1 MSVTQQDERTTDIFR
16 RLVEQTAGTVGRAFF
31 QALVRELASSLHS
44 DYAFVSEFIGY
55 PPQEGHLL
63 AVYGKGEFEEGYR
76 FRVPESPSEIL
87 LQHGELLLSSG
98 VAARFPKDVW
108 LAEHGIQSYAAA
120 VMTGPNG
127 RIIGHVGVLH
137 TEPREFPEDFV
148 AVLKVMASRASAEYE
163 RLDAERALEWS
174 EAKFATAFRASPSII
189 TISDRETGR
198 FTDVSHA
205 FHRLLGFPPEDVIG
219 QRVEDVGF
227 YAKLAD
233 RDALLKELDA
243 AGKAAPRE
251 VRFLDIDGNP
261 HQVLLSAEQ
270 ITLQDRSYVLSA
282 IQDITD
288 FRQAQESLETTE
300 QTYKALFNASNDY
313 LFLYEAPDREKPGK
327 FLEVNDAAL
336 ERLGYTREQIR
347 SMRPP
352 ELLTDEALQ
361 EAGTISRELFAKGQL
376 LFESTLKDRNGRPV
390 PIESNAHVFMLDGRP
405 VVLSVA
411 RDISERR
418 AAEEA
423 RQLQIAA
430 MEASVDG
437 IALLDGSLRYV
448 YANEAHQQLNRYSPR
463 EAIIG
468 KSWRELTV
476 PEDLDRFERNVIER
490 FKRDGFWR
498 GEVQARRMDGTNY
511 PQELSLTRIDEHNV
525 ICVIRDVSER
535 HAQEQATREAE
546 QKYRQIFENAVEG
559 IYRASPDGTLL
570 DANPAFATLLG
581 YESTDELFGSGTPNL
596 KNFFVDA
603 EVRGAIMR
611 ELEEH
616 GAYREV
622 EYEFNRL
629 DGVRI
634 WVSDNAQLVRTPD
647 GKVSY
652 YEGIVQDITAR
663 KSAEAALAQSEEK
676 YRTLV
681 DTSQDGVY
689 ILQDDELKYANRSM
703 AGILGLT
710 PADMLGMR
718 LLDLFHPEDQELA
731 IGMLA
736 EAADSRSPV
745 SFEARLQRAEAD
757 QPRFVSVTATP
768 VIYKNS
774 DALTGTIRDVTEQK
788 QAESQLLH
796 NAYHDALSGLPNRT
810 LFLDKLEAAMQ
821 RSQRGPGGD
830 PGARFAVLFMDLD
843 RFKLINDSLGHHIGD
858 RFLVAIS
865 RRLRNCL
872 DDKDVLARHGGDEF
886 TVLSYKATDSQ
897 LASALAR
904 KLQDALTKPF
914 MIDNHEVFTNASI
927 GIVMQAPHYRFPDEM
942 LRDADTA
949 MYQAKASG
957 RAAHAV
963 FDNEMHQRARSHLQR
978 ESELRRALERD
989 ELVLHFQPIVSTST
1003 QRTLGFEALLRWD
1016 HPQHGLLLP
1025 AEFLDIAEES
1035 TLILDLGW
1043 WALRHACEQLQ
1054 GWQALPGQDELFINV
1069 NIANRQFSSPLLAD
1083 HVRDTLDATGIRAD
1097 RLRLEITET
1106 VFMENPDIALELLWE
1121 LREIGVKLQ
1130 MDDFGTGYSSL
1141 SGLRNFPLHTLKI
1154 DKSFVQDIADDPGD
1168 LSIVRTIAQ
1177 LARDLRMDIVAEGVE
1192 TEDQL
1197 KLLRIVG
1204 CELAQG
1210 FYFSPAMPAGDVP
1223 AWLASNGS
1231 HSPGERS
1238 A

>member
-1 MSVTQQDERTTDIFR
+1 MKALQQDESTTDIFR

-31 QALVRELASSLHS
+31 QALVRELADSLGS

-55 PPQEGHLL
+55 PPHEGHLL

-76 FRVPESPSEIL
+76 FAVPESPSEIL
-87 LQHGELLLSSG
+87 LQHGELLISDG
-98 VAARFPKDVW
+98 VSERFPADVW
-108 LAEHGIQSYAAA
+108 LAEHGIESYAAA

-127 RIIGHVGVLH
+127 RIIGHIGVLH
-137 TEPREFPEDFV
+137 TEPRIFPEDFV

-163 RLDAERALEWS
+163 RLNAERALEWS

-189 TISDRETGR
+189 TISDRETGK

-205 FHRLLGFPPEDVIG
+205 FHKLLGFPPEDVIG
-219 QRVEDVGF
+219 QRVEEVGF
-227 YAKLAD
+227 YEDLAD
-233 RDALLKELDA
+233 RDAVLKDLDSS
-243 AGKAAPRE
+243 GKAAPRE
-251 VRFLDIDGNP
+251 VLFRDIHGEP
-261 HQVLLSAEQ
+261 HQMLVSAEQ
-270 ITLQDRSYVLSA
+270 IVLQDRTYVLSA
-282 IQDITD
+282 IQDITA
-288 FRQAQESLETTE
+288 FRQAQESLQTTE

-313 LFLYEAPDREKPGK
+313 LFLYEAPDSERPGK

-336 ERLGYTREQIR
+336 ERLGYTREQVR
-347 SMRPP
+347 RMTPP
-352 ELLTDEALQ
+352 ELLMEDALPEAVQ
-361 EAGTISRELFAKGQL
+361 ISRQLFKKGEL
-376 LFESTLKDRNGRPV
+376 LFESTLKDHNGRPV

-405 VVLSVA
+405 VVLSVS

-437 IALLDGSLRYV
+437 IALLDSSLRYV
-448 YANEAHQQLNRYSPR
+448 YANEAHQKLNRYSPR

-468 KSWRELTV
+468 KSWRELTD
-476 PEDLDRFERNVIER
+476 PASLEEFERNVINR
-490 FKRDGFWR
+490 FQQDGFWR
-498 GEVQARRMDGTNY
+498 GEVMARRMDGTDY

-535 HAQEQATREAE
+535 HSQEQAIRDAE

-559 IYRASPDGTLL
+559 IYRASPDGRLL
-570 DANPAFATLLG
+570 DANPAFAALLG
-581 YESTDELFGSGTPNL
+581 YRSSDELFDSGTPNL
-596 KNFFVDA
+596 RNFFVDA
-603 EVRGAIMR
+603 EIRGAIMR

-622 EYEFNRL
+622 EYELNRT

-634 WVSDNAQLVRTPD
+634 WVSDNAQLVRD
-647 GKVSY
+647 ENGKTSY

-689 ILQDDELKYANRSM
+689 ILQDDELRYANRSM

-710 PADMLGMR
+710 PTDMVGMKF
-718 LLDLFHPEDQELA
+718 LDLFHPEDTQLA
-731 IGMLA
+731 GNMLA
-736 EAADSRSPV
+736 EAGNSRSPV
-745 SFEARLQRAEAD
+745 SFEARLQRKAAD
-757 QPRFVSVTATP
+757 EPRYVSVTATP
-768 VIYKNS
+768 VIYKND

-796 NAYHDALSGLPNRT
+796 NAYHDALTGLPNRT

-821 RSQRGPGGD
+821 RANKD
-830 PGARFAVLFMDLD
+830 PAERFAILFMDLD
-843 RFKLINDSLGHHIGD
+843 RFKLVNDSLGHHIGD
-858 RFLVAIS
+858 RFLIEIS
-865 RRLRNCL
+865 RRLKKCL
-872 DDKDVLARHGGDEF
+872 DEKDVLARHGGDEF
-886 TVLSYKATDSQ
+886 TVLSCRSSDAE
-897 LASALAR
+897 LASTLAR
-904 KLQDALTKPF
+904 RLQNALSKPF
-914 MIDNHEVFTNASI
+914 NIDGHEVFTNGSI

-963 FDNEMHQRARSHLQR
+963 FDDEMHQRAKAHLQR

-989 ELVLHFQPIVSTST
+989 ELVLHFQPIVHTDRQQT
-1003 QRTLGFEALLRWD
+1003 QGFEALLRWD

-1043 WALRHACEQLQ
+1043 WALDHACDQLRN
-1054 GWQALPGQDELFINV
+1054 WQELPGQEELFINV
-1069 NIANRQFSSPLLAD
+1069 NIANRQFSNPLLVD
-1083 HVRDTLDATGIRAD
+1083 HVRDTLDRTGLRPD

-1106 VFMENPDIALELLWE
+1106 VFMENPDIALELLLE

-1154 DKSFVQDIADDPGD
+1154 DKSFVQDIAEDSDD
-1168 LSIVRTIAQ
+1168 LAIVRTIAQ
-1177 LARDLRMDIVAEGVE
+1177 LARDLRMNIVAEGVE

-1197 KLLRIVG
+1197 TLLRNIG

-1210 FYFSPAMPAGDVP
+1210 FHFSPAMPASKVP
-1223 AWLASNGS
+1223 AWLTD
-1231 HSPGERS
+1231 HS
-1238 A
+1238 